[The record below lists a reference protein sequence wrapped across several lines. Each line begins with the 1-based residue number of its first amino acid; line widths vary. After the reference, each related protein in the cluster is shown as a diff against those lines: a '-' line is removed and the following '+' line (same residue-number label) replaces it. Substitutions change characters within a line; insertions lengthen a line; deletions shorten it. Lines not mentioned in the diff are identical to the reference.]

1 MNIKSL
7 KLYAV
12 NENVYVAAES
22 IEKAIQIFETKHSG
36 FETVPEIEHIERF
49 KIDDIE
55 TVLVATE

>member
-12 NENVYVAAES
+12 NENVYVAAEN
-22 IEKAIQIFETKHSG
+22 IEKAIQIFETKNSG
-36 FETVPEIEHIERF
+36 FETVPEVTSVER
-49 KIDDIE
+49 ISVNDSE